1 MARHTMLALSWA
13 WLFSCSNVWA
23 QSNSVEHVVALKLYG
38 QHLIVVQG
46 SVGSLSKRNFVID
59 TGAYPS
65 IIDRDLAKKL
75 HVSGHAEELDAVD
88 RTLTRPAVVVPWVD
102 VGPIHVTAVRT
113 LVDDLSAASE
123 RFGVRIDALI
133 GLDVLSH
140 SSFRI
145 DYGTKQIFFGA
156 VDPLPSSVPFE
167 MADSMICVDLRAG
180 GRPLRLLVDT
190 GAEKVLLLGPR
201 VSWLSAASRRTHEFT
216 NLGGNFKL
224 REISL
229 EGLRLGDTSVA
240 GQPIFVSDAPNM
252 PAYRFDGFLS
262 TAQFRQIAFDFERQ
276 RFSWMT
282 NDSRRNQMRIA
293 AHSPTSPAYV
303 AAFEEGI
310 LKSRSTP
317 AQEDR
322 CGDQS
327 AGTESCGTR

>member
-1 MARHTMLALSWA
+1 MARHTMLALSCA

-23 QSNSVEHVVALKLYG
+23 QPNLIEQVVPLKLYG
-38 QHLIVVQG
+38 QHLIVVRG
-46 SVGSLSKRNFVID
+46 SVGSLGKRNLVID

-65 IIDRDLAKKL
+65 IIDRALVKKL
-75 HVSGHAEELDAVD
+75 HLSGHAEELDAVD
-88 RTLTRPAVVVPWVD
+88 RTVTRPAVVVPSVD

-145 DYGTKQIFFGA
+145 DYETKQIFFGV

-167 MADSMICVDLRAG
+167 IAGSMICVDLRAG
-180 GRPLRLLVDT
+180 GRSLRLLVDT
-190 GAEKVLLLGPR
+190 GAENVLLLGPR
-201 VSWLSAASRRTHEFT
+201 VSWLSAVPRRTREFT
-216 NLGGNFKL
+216 NLGGNFRL

-229 EGLRLGDTSVA
+229 DGLQLGDTNVA
-240 GQPIFVSDAPNM
+240 GQPVFVSDAADM
-252 PAYRFDGFLS
+252 PAYPFDGFLS
-262 TAQFRQIAFDFERQ
+262 TARFRQIAFDFERR

-282 NDSRRNQMRIA
+282 SDSRRNQIHVA
-293 AHSPTSPAYV
+293 ADAPTSPAYV
-303 AAFEEGI
+303 ATFEEGI
-310 LKSRSTP
+310 LRSGST
-317 AQEDR
+317 AAREDR

-327 AGTESCGTR
+327 AESESCGTR